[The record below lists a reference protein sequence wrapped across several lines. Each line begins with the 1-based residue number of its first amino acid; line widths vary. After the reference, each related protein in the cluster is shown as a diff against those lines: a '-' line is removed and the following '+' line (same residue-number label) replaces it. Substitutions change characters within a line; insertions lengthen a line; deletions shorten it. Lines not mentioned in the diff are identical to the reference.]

1 MKKHILVVILA
12 GFFNIAFSQ
21 TSTQLVPGYY
31 TIVGVYANT
40 REAYAQKYAESLKSK
55 GIQADYGF
63 NQSRNQ
69 YLVYVSY
76 FTDLKSCLDDMR
88 AKRKEGTFPDAW
100 VRVVTGVVGSSAP
113 QLATLESEK
122 FYEAVKTEPAQDTT
136 NGYTDLEYW
145 QPPIKQY
152 EKMMLSNTE
161 VFLSMYDKANNRIV
175 DGTIQV
181 LNASNNNLIK
191 SVKGNE
197 YLYLPDPKGAGNLI
211 LLCDVFGYKK
221 VQYELNYQNPLAD
234 TTKPYV
240 DLLGTTFVVS
250 FSMERAE
257 KGQLGTLGNV
267 YFFDASA
274 IMTPDSNY
282 DLNSLLLYM
291 QENPTSKI
299 TLHGHTNGDYRGKI
313 KIMGPS
319 RNFFAITPDCVVKNG
334 KAMELSYERGAVI
347 KEWLISQGIDAKRI
361 DVKAWG
367 GKKPIYPPK
376 GAQAK
381 KNLRVEVEVTE

>member
-1 MKKHILVVILA
+1 MKKHLLLIILV

-21 TSTQLVPGYY
+21 TTKQLVPGYY
-31 TIVGVYANT
+31 TIVGVYSTT

-63 NQSRNQ
+63 NPSRNQ
-69 YLVYVSY
+69 YLVYVGY
-76 FTDLKSCLDDMR
+76 FQDLKSCLNDMR

-100 VRVVTGVVGSSAP
+100 VRVVTGVVGSSDP
-113 QLATLESEK
+113 QLATEESEK
-122 FYEAVKTEPAQDTT
+122 FHEEIKEAKDTT

-161 VFLSMYDKANNRIV
+161 VFLSMFDKKNNRIV
-175 DGTIQV
+175 DGTVQV
-181 LNASNNNLIK
+181 LNASNNKEIK
-191 SVKGNE
+191 RVKGNE
-197 YLYLPDPKGAGNLI
+197 YLYLPDPKGTGKLI

-234 TTKPYV
+234 TTKEYV

-267 YFFDASA
+267 YFFNASA

-299 TLHGHTNGDYRGKI
+299 ILHGHTNGDYKGKI
-313 KIMGPS
+313 KTMGPS
-319 RNFFAITPDCVVKNG
+319 KNFFAITPDVIIKNS
-334 KAMELSYERGAVI
+334 KAMELSYERGAII
-347 KEWLISQGIDAKRI
+347 KEWLISKGVDARRI

-367 GKKPIYPPK
+367 GTKPIHPPSS
-376 GAQAK
+376 AQAK

>member
-1 MKKHILVVILA
+1 MKKHLLLIILA
-12 GFFNIAFSQ
+12 GFFNIAFAQ
-21 TSTQLVPGYY
+21 TSKQLVPGYY
-31 TIVGVYANT
+31 TIVGVYSNV

-55 GIQADYGF
+55 GIKADYGF
-63 NQSRNQ
+63 NPSRNQ
-69 YLVYVSY
+69 YLVYVGY
-76 FTDLKSCLDDMR
+76 FSDLKSCLTDMR

-113 QLATLESEK
+113 QLATQESEP
-122 FYEAVKTEPAQDTT
+122 FQEAIKPETKDTT

-161 VFLSMYDKANNRIV
+161 VFLSMFDKQNNRIV

-181 LNASNNNLIK
+181 LNASKNNALIK
-191 SVKGNE
+191 RVKGNE
-197 YLYLPDPKGAGNLI
+197 YLYLPDPKGTGKLI

-234 TTKPYV
+234 TTKEYV

-274 IMTPDSNY
+274 IMTPDSHY

-299 TLHGHTNGDYRGKI
+299 TLHGHTNGDYKGKI
-313 KIMGPS
+313 KTMGPS
-319 RNFFAITPDCVVKNG
+319 KNFFAITPDVIVKTS
-334 KAMELSYERGAVI
+334 KAKELSYERGEVI
-347 KEWLISQGIDAKRI
+347 KEWLITQGIDAKRI

-367 GKKPIYPPK
+367 GTKPIHPPS